1 MFGDCK
7 DDEQL
12 RDTWHRFCDELREAG
27 ELIFRDTTPANPV
40 TRATGLRLLARN
52 ISLGL
57 QFELENSDPRFPQL
71 MHYFDPVRKQGGDN
85 ADALYQGAP
94 INGSDTFK
102 ISGNRGSA
110 AFFAVTV
117 LETGETPWG
126 GAVVGTLLGD
136 DLEVDEHGN
145 FELYL
150 SPEPQPGNWIK
161 TSPDSYR
168 VTFRQFFNDWE
179 NERRMEARIERLGPP
194 AAPED
199 FTPDKARDG
208 LLGAAKWVAWSTQFW
223 ADKIDLW
230 KARRNEFVSYGE
242 LEDKKIDF
250 TPAGTPLIAYWH
262 VPRDEALIIRVT
274 PPKNCTYWNCEFG
287 NYWWETMDYRQR
299 ITSINGHYA
308 HYEEDGSLLVIIS
321 HADPGVGNWMDPSG
335 HEDGYITFRWMGA
348 EEVPRPVCE
357 QVPISGIEALKGGN
371 TGVSVQSRGEGL
383 RQRANGV
390 ARRFSPL

>member
-57 QFELENSDPRFPQL
+57 QFELENNDPRVPHL

-94 INGSDTFK
+94 INGTDTYR
-102 ISGNRGSA
+102 ISGNRGTA

-117 LETGETPWG
+117 LENGETPWG

-136 DLEVDEHGN
+136 DLEVDEHGD

-150 SPEPQPGNWIK
+150 GPEPQPGNWIK

-194 AAPED
+194 AVPED
-199 FTPDKARDG
+199 FTPERARAG
-208 LLGAAKWVAWSTQFW
+208 LLGAARWVAWSTHFW

-250 TPAGTPLIAYWH
+250 TPAGTPLIAYWR
-262 VPRDEALIIRVT
+262 VPRDEALLIRVT
-274 PPKNCTYWNCEFG
+274 PPKDCTYWNCEFG

-321 HADPGVGNWMDPSG
+321 HEDPGVGNWMDPSG
-335 HEDGYITFRWMGA
+335 HEDGYITFRWMGTA
-348 EEVPRPVCE
+348 EVARPVCE
-357 QVPISGIEALKGGN
+357 QVPISGINALDGGN
-371 TGVSVQSRGEGL
+371 TRVSVQSRRKGL
-383 RQRANGV
+383 QQRTCGV
-390 ARRFSPL
+390 PRRFYPL